1 MCRAWSEGLLKSA
14 VQPTN
19 SNTVPIGIGELYVT
33 DRPDAELVAYGLGSC
48 VGVILQD
55 KHAGVGGMVHV
66 VLPTVLAMDSHYE
79 LGKYADTGV
88 RELVNRVTGMGADRS
103 RLRAKIAGGAR
114 MFDVPTEMPILDIG
128 LRNTEAV
135 RAALQMAG
143 VPLVAEHI
151 GGSNGRTMRYLVGP
165 GRVFV
170 RIPGSAEFEL

>member
-1 MCRAWSEGLLKSA
+1 MQL
-14 VQPTN
+14 TN
-19 SNTVPIGIGELYVT
+19 SSTVPIGIGELYVT
-33 DRPDAELVAYGLGSC
+33 DQPDAELVAYGLGSC

-55 KHAGVGGMVHV
+55 KHAGIGGMAHV
-66 VLPTVLAMDSHYE
+66 VLPTVLGMDGSDGP
-79 LGKYADTGV
+79 GKYADTGV
-88 RELVNRVTGMGADRS
+88 RELVDRVTGMGADRS

-143 VPLVAEHI
+143 VPLVAEHV
-151 GGSNGRTMRYLVGP
+151 GGSNGRTVRYLVGP

-170 RIPGSAEFEL
+170 RIPGLAEIEL